1 MRPSGAGE
9 RETKQGPDDCA
20 CSPSPVASSLLIGL
34 IFLQL
39 ERNMSSLQPRLFSS
53 FLLVFAQFLFA
64 LLGVVNAF
72 PAERAVFL
80 RETTETS
87 STIRPRSILPRWSL
101 TPSCNAYSPSWWWP
115 SATHSSA
122 WTGNQLI
129 GSCGSMPS
137 WLWSRIAVL
146 RWASWSQQPCPV
158 WTWPCRLRPG
168 WWCHSCCWL
177 ASSSRWMGG
186 SSKIPDDLRDERCMN
201 TCALFGKKTTK
212 NWFQFYAFFFMPH
225 HIFVRHVLEELPPWH
240 R

>member
-1 MRPSGAGE
+1 MHSRQSG
-9 RETKQGPDDCA
+9 QCSCA
-20 CSPSPVASSLLIGL
+20 
-34 IFLQL
+34 
-39 ERNMSSLQPRLFSS
+39 RHR
-53 FLLVFAQFLFA
+53 
-64 LLGVVNAF
+64 
-72 PAERAVFL
+72 
-80 RETTETS
+80 TS

-122 WTGNQLI
+122 WTENQLI

-137 WLWSRIAVL
+137 WRWSRIAVL

-201 TCALFGKKTTK
+201 TCALFGKKNNQKLVSILCLLLYASSHICKTCVGRTTSVAPVK
-212 NWFQFYAFFFMPH
+212 TRRAGEPGESQCPDRWRIYRSPSMPWA
-225 HIFVRHVLEELPPWH
+225 ISW
-240 R
+240 